1 MNLELIPLPTVFICL
16 LENNSIL
23 EISIHHFFGNWNIFL
38 DDSTSWIHLAIVHTM
53 EYDYFEFVVSAYLPQ
68 QIYKKC
74 VHHLIAYQDT
84 CGVDDGIQLIKSL
97 YIEVTTGVHFM
108 IYITHRT

>member
-38 DDSTSWIHLAIVHTM
+38 DDSTSWIHLAIVQWNMIILNLLYRHTCHNK
-53 EYDYFEFVVSAYLPQ
+53 Y
-68 QIYKKC
+68 
-74 VHHLIAYQDT
+74 
-84 CGVDDGIQLIKSL
+84 IKNVCTISL
-97 YIEVTTGVHFM
+97 HTKIPVE
-108 IYITHRT
+108 